1 MSTIDQKILDSLFRD
16 IVKFYS
22 SSQTSLITLRAIIK
36 AVKFLECED
45 DMFRVQI
52 REVCKI
58 ITNSQPRMFPIDNL
72 IILLEHELKKNSY
85 FEDKNISVKKSA
97 TIEIIEDLITRLNYD
112 MRELANQGLDHITDG
127 DFIVL
132 HAVEEPVEL
141 LLPEA
146 KKMGKEFEV
155 LILRQESVKTNRVIK
170 IMEKNQ
176 IKFTVIPEWDLIHT
190 FDKVTKLFIGAY
202 AITADGRFV
211 SDCGTS
217 NIVSECYIHKLPIYL
232 FAPILEITPTVSDD
246 QNLYLKEESQYAS
259 GVDYTLISHSCDIVN
274 LDLVNHII
282 TDRGEIS
289 KEKLKGYCIV

>member
-22 SSQTSLITLRAIIK
+22 SSQTSIITLRAIIK

-45 DMFRVQI
+45 DMFCVQI

-58 ITNSQPRMFPIDNL
+58 ISNSQPRMFPIDNL

-85 FEDKNISVKKSA
+85 FEDKNISVKKSG

-211 SDCGTS
+211 SDSGTS

-232 FAPILEITPTVSDD
+232 FAPILEITPTVSDN

-282 TDRGEIS
+282 TDQGEIS